1 MLVLS
6 KYSKYF
12 LNLRILWLALRQIEC
27 EMRIISFAAIREYV
41 KKHADADIPLRD
53 WYKKAEQ
60 ADWTCLT
67 DMKQTFN
74 SVDYVGN
81 DRFVFNIKGND
92 YRLVAIVLFA
102 AKKVFIRFIGTHKE
116 YDNKDCSKA

>member
-1 MLVLS
+1 
-6 KYSKYF
+6 
-12 LNLRILWLALRQIEC
+12 
-27 EMRIISFAAIREYV
+27 MRIISFATIREYV
-41 KKHADADIPLRD
+41 KKHTDADVPLRD
-53 WYKKAEQ
+53 WCKKTEKAEWKCL
-60 ADWTCLT
+60 ADI
-67 DMKQTFN
+67 KQTFN

-116 YDNKDCSKA
+116 YDNKDCSNA